1 MTSVPRL
8 PDLGTRIKKLE
19 QDVAIIQRTSR
30 LSNASVGSG
39 GLRIYDGGGIRVE
52 DGGQFV
58 VDSGGQIA
66 LTNGG
71 LFNLNFPNAADG
83 TPGPPFFSTAA
94 TDDDDATF
102 HVQKA
107 NGYRLFS
114 ASMDPGTPEG
124 QVRIGQQ
131 IDPNPPGIF
140 LEGASVGVGA
150 VANIVLAPGNLLR
163 FIGIAGQTGS
173 ANLRING
180 SGDVGIAS
188 SLRSMKDE
196 IEPLDIDPADVLK
209 VESVTYVPK
218 DSPEDHRMAG
228 VIADDVAEIDG
239 MEPFLTRDAEGE
251 LTGFDYGTFPMALL
265 TVVKDQARQI
275 DELREQITQLTTR
288 LTALEEA

>member
-1 MTSVPRL
+1 MGNVQRQPTL
-8 PDLGTRIKKLE
+8 PTDLADIKKRLAVLE
-19 QDVAIIQRTSR
+19 RTSR
-30 LSNASVGSG
+30 LNSASIGSG
-39 GLRIYDGGGIRVE
+39 GLTVRNGGGIRVE

-58 VDSGGQIA
+58 VDNGGQIA

-140 LEGASVGVGA
+140 LEGATVGVGS

-163 FIGIAGQTGS
+163 FIGIAAQTGA

-196 IEPLDIDPADVLK
+196 IEPLDVDPADVLK
-209 VESVTYVPK
+209 VEPVTYVPK
-218 DSPEDHRMAG
+218 ATPEDDRMAG
-228 VIADDVAEIDG
+228 VIADDVAEIPG
-239 MEPFLTRDAEGE
+239 MEPFLTRDEDGE

-265 TVVKDQARQI
+265 AVVKDQARQI
-275 DELREQITQLTTR
+275 ADLTSR
-288 LTALEEA
+288 LDAIERTNDG